1 MARMVRSSTIETR
14 EARLRIKEQA
24 NREPEWR
31 QIVPG
36 VFLGYRKAATG
47 GAWIARVSAK
57 FTGKTDGANY
67 TKKVLGTADD
77 FADSNGADILTYAEA
92 ITAAQAF
99 AENLKQYDK
108 PKDKYT
114 VADAVKDYLSEHYAK
129 EGRAITTTEGTYNA
143 HILPQLGNKVIAE
156 LKTQH
161 INKWLTD
168 LAEAPKRNRGKL
180 IEIDKTDEDEVR
192 KRRAS
197 ANRILTAL
205 KAALNHAYRAGRVAS
220 DDAWRRVSPFKR
232 ADAPKIRFLST
243 DECNRLLNA
252 ADPDFRPMVRAG
264 LLTGC
269 RYGELVKLKVS
280 DFNESN
286 GSIHIRI
293 SKGGKSRH
301 VPLTGEGVEWFA
313 EWTAGK
319 AGNALVF
326 TRPDG
331 DAWGRSHQTRP
342 MQEASDRAII
352 VPAVSFHILR
362 HAYASLLV
370 STGVPLQVVADA
382 LGHADI
388 RMTQR
393 HYGHLQPSYAAE
405 QIRANL
411 PSFGAAEKKVT
422 AIASRKK
429 ANA

>member
-1 MARMVRSSTIETR
+1 MARMTRDAKLETR
-14 EARLRIKEQA
+14 EARGRLEIPQDKR
-24 NREPEWR
+24 PYWR
-31 QIVPG
+31 QLTPG
-36 VFLGYRKAATG
+36 VFLGYRKSKTG
-47 GAWIARVSAK
+47 GVWLARISANEVGVDSATPYIQK
-57 FTGKTDGANY
+57 NM
-67 TKKVLGTADD
+67 GTADD

-92 ITAAQAF
+92 FKKIQAF
-99 AENLKQYDK
+99 AESLKQHDK
-108 PKDKYT
+108 PKGKYT
-114 VADAVKDYLSEHYAK
+114 VADAVKDYLTEHYAK
-129 EGRAITTTEGTYNA
+129 DGRSITTTKGTYNV
-143 HILPQLGNKVIAE
+143 HILPQLGDKIVVE
-156 LKTQH
+156 LKSQH
-161 INKWLTD
+161 INKWLTN

-180 IEIDKTDEDEVR
+180 VEIDKTDEDEVR
-192 KRRAS
+192 KRRAT

-252 ADPDFRPMVRAG
+252 ADTDFRPMVRAG

-269 RYGELVKLKVS
+269 RYGELTKLKVS

-411 PSFGAAEKKVT
+411 PSFGATEKKVT
-422 AIASRKK
+422 PITSRKK